1 MKKKLAVISAI
12 VIVISAIALT
22 GFAKG
27 NLPTAEKPTNPPV
40 AENKTTAS
48 ASVSLDEAIDIALKD
63 AGINRE
69 DALFRATPSL
79 DSDDRVKH
87 YDIEFIN
94 NGVEY
99 EYEISVE
106 EGKIINAEK
115 EQEKTSAPAQEN
127 VKERERENE
136 KEVKKVQEPTSAPKK
151 QEKAYIS
158 IEQAKEIAL
167 KDAGKKAADAEFRK
181 AHYDADDLVA
191 HFDIKF
197 VADGYEYEYEIK
209 AADGKVL
216 EKDIDR
222 VEKNSVP
229 TAAPDKAP
237 SESYIAKD
245 KALSLALAHAKVDS
259 AQVKYSK
266 VELDRDDLIVHYEVE
281 FVAGAYEYE
290 YEINAESGKIVAF
303 DKDFND

>member
-63 AGINRE
+63 AGIKRE

-79 DSDDRVKH
+79 DSDDRIKH

-106 EGKIINAEK
+106 KGVILNAEK
-115 EQEKTSAPAQEN
+115 EQENTSAPAQEN
-127 VKERERENE
+127 VKERENE
-136 KEVKKVQEPTSAPKK
+136 AKKVQEPTSVPEK

-158 IEQAKEIAL
+158 VEQAKEIAL
-167 KDAGKKAADAEFRK
+167 KDAGKKAADVEFRK

-197 VADGYEYEYEIK
+197 IADGYEYEYEIK

>member
-40 AENKTTAS
+40 AENKTTAI

-99 EYEISVE
+99 EYEVSVE

-127 VKERERENE
+127 VKERENE
-136 KEVKKVQEPTSAPKK
+136 AKKVQEPTSVPEK

-167 KDAGKKAADAEFRK
+167 KDAGKKAADVEFRK

-197 VADGYEYEYEIK
+197 AADGYEYEYEIK

-245 KALSLALAHAKVDS
+245 KALSLALAHAKVES

>member
-1 MKKKLAVISAI
+1 MKMKKKLAVISAI

-63 AGINRE
+63 AGIKRE

-79 DSDDRVKH
+79 DSDDRIKH

-106 EGKIINAEK
+106 KGVILNAEK
-115 EQEKTSAPAQEN
+115 EQENTSAPAQEN
-127 VKERERENE
+127 VKERENE
-136 KEVKKVQEPTSAPKK
+136 AKKVQEPTSVPEK

-158 IEQAKEIAL
+158 VEQAKEIAL
-167 KDAGKKAADAEFRK
+167 KDAGKKAADVEFRK

-197 VADGYEYEYEIK
+197 IADGYEYEYEIK